1 MASEK
6 SDHPLLTG
14 INFTRS
20 AKFPQKLL
28 PLERKALED
37 LLGATIVLPAV
48 PHFKSI
54 PGSLY
59 FSNLIHKSA
68 LVYVY
73 QGTLT
78 TTILTT
84 EVIIKVTLNFT
95 IGKSKMP
102 LSDISQDCTNHWQI
116 ARRWGDN
123 PGLPKFYG
131 GYYLPPYDI
140 LVSQKLG
147 SDLNH
152 LLGQTTPPATVYNY
166 AIQMLNLLEKL
177 HSYKFVHGDIKPANI
192 VLDQTEQLALID
204 FCNSKDIIVSA
215 LSRAEFTGTLAYCS
229 LSIHNLNKL
238 SYGDDL
244 ESLVYMLE
252 IFLTGILPWYSW
264 TDQAAVKQAKE
275 EFIPGDAALANLLAI
290 ARGLK
295 FEQYPDYNI
304 LRELFTLN

>member
-1 MASEK
+1 MAAE
-6 SDHPLLTG
+6 HPLITG
-14 INFTRS
+14 KNFTRS

-37 LLGATIVLPAV
+37 LLGATLVLPAV

-59 FSNLIHKSA
+59 FSSLIHKSA
-68 LVYVY
+68 LIYIY

-78 TTILTT
+78 TTTLTI

-95 IGKSKMP
+95 IAKSKMP

-147 SDLNH
+147 PDLNY
-152 LLGQTTPPATVYNY
+152 LLGQTTSPAKVYNY
-166 AIQMLNLLEKL
+166 AVQMINLLEKL
-177 HSYKFVHGDIKPANI
+177 HFLKFVHGDIKPANI
-192 VLDQTEQLALID
+192 VLDQTKQLALID
-204 FCNSKDIIVSA
+204 FGNTKDIYVSA

-252 IFLTGILPWYSW
+252 IFLTGSLPWYGS
-264 TDQAAVKQAKE
+264 TDQAAVKHAKE
-275 EFIPGDAALANLLAI
+275 EFIPCGAALVNLLAV
-290 ARGLK
+290 ARALK